1 MVVVVGVGEGC
12 VLRPTVHDCQFC
24 QAHMLH
30 FSVCQGEMPAASP
43 VGVGIKEREAGP
55 TCFGRD
61 AGMTLTA
68 CSHVTEADRPPW
80 H

>member
-1 MVVVVGVGEGC
+1 MGAGC
-12 VLRPTVHDCQFC
+12 ILRPTVHDCRFC

-30 FSVCQGEMPAASP
+30 FYVCQGEMLAASP

-68 CSHVTEADRPPW
+68 GSHVTEDDRPHW